1 MGEVTLEEL
10 KEAVNKVVTTVT
22 LMSINQLEAATKA
35 GSDDGL
41 LYEFAQKELELMQS
55 LIRGTKELCDVMLR
69 LHDSVPP
76 DDKGIATISELLKR
90 G

>member
-10 KEAVNKVVTTVT
+10 NKAVNKVVTTVT
-22 LMSINQLEAATKA
+22 LISINQLEAITKVS
-35 GSDDGL
+35 SDDE

-55 LIRGTKELCDVMLR
+55 LRRGSRELCDVMLR

-76 DDKGIATISELLKR
+76 GDKGIAIISELLRR

>member
-10 KEAVNKVVTTVT
+10 NKAVKKVVTTVT

-35 GSDDGL
+35 GSDDE

-55 LIRGTKELCDVMLR
+55 LRRGTRELCDVMLR
-69 LHDSVPP
+69 LQDSVPP
-76 DDKGIATISELLKR
+76 DDKGIATVSELLRR